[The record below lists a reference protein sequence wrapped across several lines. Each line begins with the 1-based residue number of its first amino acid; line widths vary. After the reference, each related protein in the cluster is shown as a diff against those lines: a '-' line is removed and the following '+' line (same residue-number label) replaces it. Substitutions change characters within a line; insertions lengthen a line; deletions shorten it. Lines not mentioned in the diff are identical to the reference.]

1 MTEYS
6 MEEYR
11 KMKSDYA
18 KLNDKHEKLQREL
31 ATTKVVY
38 IYYLCLTRCKCSIH
52 ICIQLQVTVLNKSL
66 ACYCQS

>member
-11 KMKSDYA
+11 KMKSDHA

-31 ATTKVVY
+31 ATTKVIIY
-38 IYYLCLTRCKCSIH
+38 I
-52 ICIQLQVTVLNKSL
+52 ICV
-66 ACYCQS
+66 